1 MNKKS
6 LKNIMLFSVICTMII
21 FLSSCNKDSNKFI
34 TISGSTALQPVVN
47 LVANEFMNKNSE
59 IQINVQGGGSGTGLS
74 QVVSGAVTIGNS
86 DFGAEEKIKDKN
98 ILKQL
103 VDHRVAISGFVMVV
117 NKDIKVESLTKE
129 QIQDIFTGKITNW
142 KEICGDNEEIQ
153 VINRGKSSGSR
164 ATFIK
169 TVMDGKVENPEI
181 GTIQDSSGSVQK
193 SVKETKGAISY
204 LALSYFKNENVKEG
218 INIIKINNVDATEK
232 NISSDKYPFWSYE
245 HMYTKG
251 IPEGVVKSFINY
263 MYSSEGKRII
273 KETGYIP
280 IDSIK

>member
-21 FLSSCNKDSNKFI
+21 FLSSCSKDSNKFI

-47 LVANEFMNKNSE
+47 LVADEFMNKNSE

-74 QVVSGAVTIGNS
+74 QVVSGAVAIGNS

-103 VDHRVAISGFVMVV
+103 VDHKVAISGFVMVV

-218 INIIKINNVDATEK
+218 INIIKINNVNADEK
-232 NISSDKYPFWSYE
+232 NISSEKYPFWSYE

-280 IDSIK
+280 IDNIK